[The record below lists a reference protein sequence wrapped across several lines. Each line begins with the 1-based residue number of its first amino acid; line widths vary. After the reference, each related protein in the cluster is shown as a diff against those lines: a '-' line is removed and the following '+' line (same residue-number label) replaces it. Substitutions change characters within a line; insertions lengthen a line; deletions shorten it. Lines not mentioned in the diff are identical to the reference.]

1 VAPEGTPDA
10 MRRLESG
17 VIGRAWGEITR
28 HARVLGWMAFGAY
41 VVTPTALALRLD
53 GLPLNTKPE
62 LLALL
67 AASLLGWAR
76 LAGWLMRST
85 GTPARASSSAR
96 VPAVV
101 AWPLVAATAVFL
113 FLVPV
118 KLAYPPSD
126 GLALCLRSPEIPE
139 PGCVWSPEG
148 PAPGPGRDVT
158 RYEPLGYFDR
168 VRGRAWR
175 LGYLN
180 TRHFAGFDEPQDT
193 PEGRRQRLRVLDAN
207 PFDASLRLSPRLA
220 ALLASR
226 FGDETG
232 TVTFA
237 GSVRGALALTAG
249 SAPEEVAAPAGL
261 HALRSFRAR
270 VPRDRLESLVWHY
283 RNYDCPEQECHRTM
297 AFRTV
302 PVHDAVLELRVE
314 APAGSRGFVLG
325 YGHLRVAMGDPW
337 TRTLRWLEGLG
348 VALLGWAVGAVP
360 AAQALG
366 RVVRPVVRPT
376 PFALVTLGA
385 AVAGAMA
392 LTGGLGVLFE
402 TGASFW
408 LTLPATTFLLL
419 AASSAAWRSELMQRL
434 RGVENRYLLFAW
446 MLPLMGFVL
455 AAAVYKAPGSDE
467 VTPLWAGDDAV
478 NYAWL
483 ARDLLREPGLLTDP
497 PSVVVKPAFLY
508 LRALLY
514 GLIGE
519 GEQYVSTVVRAGFLA
534 VYALAG
540 FVVFAVLL
548 ETIARARSP
557 VARWAP
563 FVLHAGI
570 LVWLTSAFLGY
581 GAMWS
586 SLLFSEGPAWLL
598 FTLSA
603 VGVAHA
609 VVGDRVDTRSVALVG
624 VPFAASCLFRTH
636 LVLFAPLVAG
646 GFLLPEAGGHSRWR
660 ALCWGLGFPLA
671 VAGVLI
677 VGHALPSLPTLA
689 QFTSGVARNTSVK
702 PGHSVLHIFG
712 GDVSRLFPSPRE
724 WTVAGVFAG
733 LLAWSVIREW
743 VAGDREAR
751 ACAMR
756 LLAFGGLCVLG
767 GFVLQIPLLPTGYYP
782 RTIMPT
788 YFFLI
793 VFMAVWADRLS
804 RERGGVSPRYPLG
817 TGNDGGAGGTGRGS
831 GTEKDRESSDRR
843 RPERRGGRAV
853 PM

>member
-1 VAPEGTPDA
+1 
-10 MRRLESG
+10 
-17 VIGRAWGEITR
+17 VIGRAWGGLTR
-28 HARVLGWMAFGAY
+28 RARALGWMAFGAY

-67 AASLLGWAR
+67 AAGLLGWAR

-85 GTPARASSSAR
+85 RTPARASSSAR

-101 AWPLVAATAVFL
+101 AWPLLAATAVFL
-113 FLVPV
+113 FLIPV

-168 VRGRAWR
+168 VRGHAWR
-175 LGYLN
+175 LGYIN
-180 TRHFAGFDEPQDT
+180 TQHFAGFGEPQDT
-193 PEGRRQRLRVLDAN
+193 PGGRRHRLRALDAN

-237 GSVRGALALTAG
+237 GSLRGTLALTAG
-249 SAPEEVAAPAGL
+249 SAAEEVVAPAGL
-261 HALRSFRAR
+261 HELRSFRVR
-270 VPRDRLESLVWHY
+270 VPRESLESLVWHY
-283 RNYDCPEQECHRTM
+283 RNYDCPGQECQRTM
-297 AFRTV
+297 AFRTI

-314 APAGSRGFVLG
+314 APAGSRSFVLG
-325 YGHLRVAMGDPW
+325 YGHLRVAMRDPW
-337 TRTLRWLEGLG
+337 ARTLRWLEGLG
-348 VALLGWAVGAVP
+348 VALVGWAVGAVP

-366 RVVRPVVRPT
+366 HVVRPVVRPS
-376 PFALVTLGA
+376 PSALVTLGA
-385 AVAGAMA
+385 AVAGAMC
-392 LTGGLGVLFE
+392 LTWGLGVRFAA
-402 TGASFW
+402 GASFW
-408 LTLPATTFLLL
+408 PTLPATTLILL
-419 AASSAAWRSELMQRL
+419 AASSAAWRSELVRRL
-434 RGVENRYLLFAW
+434 REVESRYLLLAW

-455 AAAVYKAPGSDE
+455 ASVAYRAQGSDE
-467 VTPLWAGDDAV
+467 VTPLGAGDDAL

-483 ARDLLREPGLLTDP
+483 ARDLLREPGLLHDQ

-519 GEQYVSTVVRAGFLA
+519 GEQYVSVVLRTGFRA

-557 VARWAP
+557 VARWTP
-563 FVLHAGI
+563 FLLHAGI
-570 LVWLTSAFLGY
+570 LVWLTNAWLGY
-581 GAMWS
+581 GAQWAG
-586 SLLFSEGPAWLL
+586 LLFSEGPAWLL

-603 VGVAHA
+603 VLLAHA
-609 VVGDRVDTRSVALVG
+609 VVGDRIDTRSVALVG

-636 LVLFAPLVAG
+636 LVSFTPLVAG
-646 GFLLPEAGGHSRWR
+646 GFFLPRAGGHSRWR
-660 ALCWGLGFPLA
+660 ALFWGLGLPLA
-671 VAGVLI
+671 VAGALF
-677 VGHALPSLPTLA
+677 VGHALPSLPTWA
-689 QFTSGVARNTSVK
+689 RFTAGVAHNTSVK
-702 PGHSVLHIFG
+702 PGHSLLQIFG
-712 GDVSRLFPSPRE
+712 GDVPRLFPSPRE
-724 WTVAGVFAG
+724 WMVAGLFAG

-743 VAGDREAR
+743 VAGEMEAR
-751 ACAMR
+751 ASAMR
-756 LLAFGGLCVLG
+756 LLAFGCLCVLG

-793 VFMAVWADRLS
+793 VFMVVWADRLS
-804 RERGGVSPRYPLG
+804 RERGVGPLER
-817 TGNDGGAGGTGRGS
+817 GRC
-831 GTEKDRESSDRR
+831 
-843 RPERRGGRAV
+843 
-853 PM
+853 